1 MPEKPFTNDDLK
13 QLESRGISED
23 LVRAQIDKLTK
34 PAAFTHIERPCSL
47 GDGILAVSDDE
58 ANALAAMHRA
68 AAEKGLFMKFVPASG
83 AASRMFKL
91 LLSFHNNETTF
102 TPEEL
107 RKNAE
112 AGDKDSGD
120 LSAFLS
126 NLEKFAFFDDLRS
139 VMSEKGLDPKALA
152 ASGKYREI
160 LRFLLTPEGL
170 DYAELPKGLLKF
182 HRYEDGVR
190 TPFEE
195 HLVEAAEYVRDA
207 DGVCRLHFTVSPE
220 HRSRFESLL
229 KNVRPSYEKAYGV
242 EYRVEFSIQK
252 PSTDTIAV
260 DEKGLPFRLE
270 DGSLLFRP
278 GGHGALIENLNDLD
292 ADIVFVKNID
302 NVVPDRLKDH
312 TYLWKTILGGLM
324 IRLREKIFA
333 FMEALSE
340 GKPDDRLV
348 DEALAFLRDTLSV
361 EPPEGDLTPQK
372 TVDFLKEKLNRPIRI
387 CGVVKNVGEP
397 GGGPFWVREPDG
409 ALSKHL
415 VESAQLDPNSDQQ
428 KEVWN
433 SATHFSPVDL
443 VCGLRDYRGRPF
455 DLTRHVDP
463 DAAIIAEKSKDGRT
477 LKALELPGLW
487 NGAMAHWNTI
497 FVEVPIVTFNP
508 VKTVMDLLRK
518 EHQPA

>member
-1 MPEKPFTNDDLK
+1 MPEIRFTKDDLK
-13 QLESRGISED
+13 QLEGLGISED
-23 LVRAQIDKLTK
+23 HALAQIDKLTK
-34 PAAFTHIERPCSL
+34 PATFTHIERPCAL
-47 GDGILAVSDDE
+47 EDGILAIPDNE
-58 ANALAAMHRA
+58 AEALAAVHRA
-68 AAEKGLFMKFVPASG
+68 ASEKGLFMKFVPASG
-83 AASRMFKL
+83 AASRMFKM

-102 TPEEL
+102 TRDDL
-107 RKNAE
+107 LKNAE
-112 AGDKDSGD
+112 SGD
-120 LSAFLS
+120 RDSRDLLDFL
-126 NLEKFAFFDDLRS
+126 NDLEKFAFFDDLRS
-139 VMSEKGLDPKALA
+139 VMSGKGLDPGALA
-152 ASGKYREI
+152 ASGDYREI
-160 LRFLLTPEGL
+160 LGFLLTSEGL

-182 HRYEDGVR
+182 HRYKNGVR

-207 DGVCRLHFTVSPE
+207 NGVCRLHFTVSPE

-229 KNVRPSYEKAYGV
+229 ENVGASYEKAYGV

-260 DEKGLPFRLE
+260 DENGLPFRLE

-302 NVVPDRLKDH
+302 NVVPDRLKDP
-312 TYLWKTILGGLM
+312 TYRWKTVLGGLL
-324 IRLREKIFA
+324 IRIREKIFA

-340 GKPDDRLV
+340 GNPDDRLIG
-348 DEALAFLRDTLSV
+348 EAVAFVRDTLSV
-361 EPPEGDLTPQK
+361 APPKSDLTPQK
-372 TVDFLKEKLNRPIRI
+372 AVDFLISKLNRPIRI

-397 GGGPFWVREPDG
+397 GGGPFWVKEPDG
-409 ALSKHL
+409 TLSKQL
-415 VESAQLDPNSDQQ
+415 VESAQLDPNSAQQ
-428 KEVWN
+428 KEIWN

-455 DLTRHVDP
+455 DLTQYVDP
-463 DAAIIAEKSKDGRT
+463 DAAIIAEKSKDGRP

-487 NGAMAHWNTI
+487 NGAMARWNTI
-497 FVEVPIVTFNP
+497 FVEVPIITFNP

-518 EHQPA
+518 EHQPG